1 MQNIRRVY
9 ISLLSVVLFT
19 FIFGT
24 ATYAWISINSI
35 NSIDGLS
42 LTATTGEQLQISI
55 DGINYQQFLET
66 ETLEAIFG
74 DVQLK
79 DITSLNGKT
88 FYTGGL
94 RMVGPAVA
102 NEDYL
107 SFELWFRTKE
117 VERHVYLVNNVS
129 SEVTYDQTMLG
140 TYVVSRGVRWV
151 SKHTFLNGP
160 GEEDIVN
167 QGDEGI
173 YYGSEA
179 IRISIEEIKAEENA
193 LDIRGDEAFRTI
205 IYDPSENPSRGYGT
219 FYGAYH
225 YFMISTGNTFF
236 SLPPYRPDILYR
248 LTTFEPY
255 DPYQAQDNDS
265 LVAELIESDM
275 IDDEGNIYYIGKI
288 RVNVWIEGWDADAFD
303 AIHRDRIKMQ
313 LQFKS
318 GKPFIE
324 LG

>member
-1 MQNIRRVY
+1 MQSVRRVY
-9 ISLLSVVLFT
+9 FSLLSVILFT
-19 FIFGT
+19 FIFVT
-24 ATYAWISINSI
+24 ATYAWTTITTIS
-35 NSIDGLS
+35 SIDGLS

-66 ETLEAIFG
+66 DVLEALFG
-74 DVQLK
+74 DVKLK

-94 RMVGPAVA
+94 RMEAPAAA

-117 VERHVYLVNNVS
+117 VERHVYLTNNVNNQ
-129 SEVTYDQTMLG
+129 VTYDQTLQG
-140 TYVVSRGVRWV
+140 TYVVSRGVTWV
-151 SKHTFLNGP
+151 ARHTFLNGP
-160 GEEDIVN
+160 EDTDIVN

-179 IRISIEEIKAEENA
+179 IRISIEEIRVEENE
-193 LDIRGDEAFRTI
+193 LDERSEDEFRTI
-205 IYDPSENPSRGYGT
+205 IYDPSENPERGYGT

-225 YFMISTGNTFF
+225 YFMINTGNTFY
-236 SLPPYRPDILYR
+236 SLPPYRPDILYK
-248 LTTFEPY
+248 LTTFEPF

-275 IDDEGNIYYIGKI
+275 TDDEGNTYYIGKI

-303 AIHRDRIKMQ
+303 AVHRDRIKMQ

-318 GKPFIE
+318 GKPYIE